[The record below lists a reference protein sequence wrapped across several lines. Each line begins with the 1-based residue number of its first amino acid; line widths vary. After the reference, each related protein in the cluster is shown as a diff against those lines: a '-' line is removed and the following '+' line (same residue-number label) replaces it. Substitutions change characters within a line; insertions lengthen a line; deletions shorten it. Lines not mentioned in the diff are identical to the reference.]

1 LIYTGTVTL
10 HKTSHSSESWRT
22 EGDPRCLN
30 KMSQENGADPRKESR
45 TIE

>member
-1 LIYTGTVTL
+1 LI
-10 HKTSHSSESWRT
+10 KPPHSSESWRT

-45 TIE
+45 TIK